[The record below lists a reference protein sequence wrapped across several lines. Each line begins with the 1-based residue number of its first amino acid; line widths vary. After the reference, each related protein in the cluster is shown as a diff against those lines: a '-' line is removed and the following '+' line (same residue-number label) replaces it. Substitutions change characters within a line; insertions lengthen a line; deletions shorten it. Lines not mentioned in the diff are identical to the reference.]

1 VVFLLFV
8 LVPPKTP
15 ARAAGLKQ
23 YAYSTTTSHMHII
36 PFPLTTAPP
45 LPLFVNM
52 ADAFKLQLS
61 KLRTWLDRY
70 PVMKTVEEKTH
81 VPKEYAICGAGFLVF
96 LFLLFSNGA
105 GFLWCVGGGGGGEGG
120 RHVKC
125 RRYVHI
131 HVGSSCRVCV
141 FTFIHTHT
149 AT

>member
-1 VVFLLFV
+1 
-8 LVPPKTP
+8 
-15 ARAAGLKQ
+15 
-23 YAYSTTTSHMHII
+23 MHII

-61 KLRTWLDRY
+61 KLRTWLDKY

-131 HVGSSCRVCV
+131 CVGSSCQVCV